1 MENITLVSRK
11 QFLMRSCKVYR
22 ELGSDY
28 FFFYDGNKFIVLI
41 GRSTLKN
48 LDNVPE
54 AIGVLEDESRAF
66 DIISFSDLL
75 DIYRSSKDD

>member
-28 FFFYDGNKFIVLI
+28 FYFYDGDKFMVLT
-41 GRSTLKN
+41 GRSNLKN

-54 AIGVLEDESRAF
+54 AIQILEDESRAF
-66 DIISFSDLL
+66 DIISYSDLL
-75 DIYRSSKDD
+75 EIYRGSKND